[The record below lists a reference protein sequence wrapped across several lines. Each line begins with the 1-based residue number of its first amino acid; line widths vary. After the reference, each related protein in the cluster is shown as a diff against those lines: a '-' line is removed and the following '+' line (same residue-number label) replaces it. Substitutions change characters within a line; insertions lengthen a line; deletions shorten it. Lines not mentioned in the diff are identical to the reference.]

1 MNFEEII
8 NAKQPTLID
17 FFATWCGPC
26 KAMTP
31 ILQETKKALGDKV
44 QIIKIDVDKNP
55 SLASKL
61 QVQGVPTFVL
71 YKAGKMLWR
80 RSGMIPKP
88 ELVRLIEEAS
98 K

>member
-1 MNFEEII
+1 
-8 NAKQPTLID
+8 
-17 FFATWCGPC
+17 
-26 KAMTP
+26 MTP

>member
-80 RSGMIPKP
+80 RA
-88 ELVRLIEEAS
+88 V
-98 K
+98 